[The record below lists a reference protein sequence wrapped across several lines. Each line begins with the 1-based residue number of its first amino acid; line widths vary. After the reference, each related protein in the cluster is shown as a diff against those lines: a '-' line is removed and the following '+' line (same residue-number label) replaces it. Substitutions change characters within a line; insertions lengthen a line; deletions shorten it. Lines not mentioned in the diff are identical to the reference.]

1 MKKTPSNSP
10 FKRGGLKASALP
22 SFEGEGNTAL
32 LRIPDTKACGLS
44 RTPQSGVGGGPGS
57 QLLLAVC
64 LCTFGCALL
73 VAGIALPPAG
83 EIHSSVLVAFGEI
96 LTFSG
101 SIVGIDYHYKYQG

>member
-1 MKKTPSNSP
+1 MKKTQSNSP
-10 FKRGGLKASALP
+10 FKKRGFKAFALP

-32 LRIPDTKACGLS
+32 LRISDTKACGLS
-44 RTPQSGVGGGPGS
+44 RTPQSGVGGGPGG
-57 QLLLAVC
+57 QLLVAFVL
-64 LCTFGCALL
+64 TFFGCALL

>member
-1 MKKTPSNSP
+1 MEKTHETPTSPTPPKEGLTKHPSSP
-10 FKRGGLKASALP
+10 LSEGVGGV
-22 SFEGEGNTAL
+22 
-32 LRIPDTKACGLS
+32 
-44 RTPQSGVGGGPGS
+44 GVGGGPGG

-101 SIVGIDYHYKYQG
+101 SIVGIDYRYKYRG